1 MKRTATF
8 VLFIIAVIHLHAQN
22 NAEIKGKIFDAE
34 LNPLEKA
41 TVSIVSQSD
50 SLVLSY
56 ALSDKKGN
64 FELVRVPTKKALILY
79 ISHVNSTPFE
89 KMINLKP
96 SETLDLD
103 SVIMGGN
110 LIEEV
115 LVTSV
120 APIRLNGD
128 TLEYKADYFKTRPNA
143 SVEDLL
149 KLLPGLQVN
158 IDGTILYQGKEVQS
172 VRVNDKDF
180 FVQDLK
186 IATRNLDASL
196 IDVVQVIKDKGE
208 SKREVLDDSDL
219 PIVINLKMKKEFL
232 KANFGK
238 FYGGAA
244 TRDRYESG
252 ALLNAF
258 RDTLQVSFIGFA
270 NNIGREGFNY
280 SELSEYGGYGRAEN
294 NNTIYYSYG
303 GLTNKASAGINI
315 NYDIAKKLKTNILYN
330 YEFRNN
336 FNDGDS
342 YSNSYYDD
350 IQEESSSQN
359 NHERKDQKHSVR
371 AFFRYQIDTTSL
383 VSFDGKLDNNLGRNL
398 SNNNFASSRNNNTPV
413 REGNSSSSSSNSNL
427 DYNQKIY
434 AEKKFENKWLLS
446 FTQNINRQERNR
458 ENNNT
463 SLTRYYL
470 DSDSLFNRMNITT
483 TKGETLK
490 LTNNLNLQMPLGKK
504 VLVDVYTSQSY
515 RKDTQTE
522 DILNKVNADQFENRA
537 DAANNKGLKT
547 QTYSIGTR
555 WRIQPVA
562 NLTVTAGLKW
572 FGLHNQFDYHQK
584 LQNRSNQHDY
594 WLPDV
599 DIRYKGIGLGYN
611 RTVNPP
617 SFYQIVVVNSDISPN
632 HIEYASPYFEN
643 QTTDRYSLQYNKY
656 FNKPKINFSFYVSY
670 STEDNDVG
678 YARTY
683 DTETSFS
690 TSRNYQAG
698 RSENYYGTANFSK
711 TFVQNKTWKLS
722 YAIRAYSNSMQSYS
736 NINGEENLATRIF
749 GNLSN
754 SLNLSYKDLLT
765 FSPSYGMGM
774 DKTTFKNRSVNFRNI
789 SSNEQNL
796 GASLHI
802 HNIRKFKLETSYTLK
817 NQIASLN
824 NDRQNLHLVNASLYY
839 PILGKGELKFS
850 AFDIFN
856 QNIASYLFSGSNS
869 TTYSNQLSLRQ
880 YFMLGIVYKFLKT
893 ADK

>member
-8 VLFIIAVIHLHAQN
+8 ILFIIAVIHLHAQN
-22 NAEIKGKIFDAE
+22 NAEIKGTIFDAE

-50 SLVLSY
+50 SLVISY

-64 FELVRVPTKKALILY
+64 FELVRVPTNKALILY

-336 FNDGDS
+336 FNDRDS

-371 AFFRYQIDTTSL
+371 AFFRYQIDTTSQ
-383 VSFDGKLDNNLGRNL
+383 VSFDGRLEAQLGRNISDNNSSRWRDDDTPVSEGKSSANT
-398 SNNNFASSRNNNTPV
+398 SNNHL
-413 REGNSSSSSSNSNL
+413 G
-427 DYNQKIY
+427 YNQKIY
-434 AEKKFENKWLLS
+434 AEKKLKNKWLLS
-446 FTQNINRQERNR
+446 FTQNLSQQNR
-458 ENNNT
+458 NNNNF
-463 SLTRYYL
+463 SMSRMHYYL
-470 DSDSLFNRMNITT
+470 DNDSLFNIENI
-483 TKGETLK
+483 KHSREVILNF
-490 LTNNLNLQMPLGKK
+490 NNNINLQIPLGEKLN
-504 VLVDVYTSQSY
+504 VEIYTMQDYEKSVQSQV
-515 RKDTQTE
+515 
-522 DILNKVNADQFENRA
+522 ILNKVNTDQFDDRA
-537 DAANNKGLKT
+537 DVANNKGLES
-547 QTYSIGTR
+547 QTYTVGAR
-555 WRIQPVA
+555 WQIRPIA
-562 NLTVTAGLKW
+562 NLSITAGLDWISLRNK
-572 FGLHNQFDYHQK
+572 FDYYQK
-584 LQNRSNQHDY
+584 LENRSNRHDY
-594 WLPDV
+594 WMPDFNL
-599 DIRYKGIGLGYN
+599 RYHGLRLSY
-611 RTVNPP
+611 RREVSPP
-617 SFYQIVVVNSDISPN
+617 SYSQIVVVDSDILPN
-632 HIEYASPYFEN
+632 HVTYASPYFDNMPSE
-643 QTTDRYSLQYNKY
+643 RYLLHFNKY
-656 FNKPKINFSFYVSY
+656 FNKSKINFSFNALY
-670 STEDNDVG
+670 SNLDNTVAYANTYNTEN
-678 YARTY
+678 
-683 DTETSFS
+683 SFS
-690 TSRNYQAG
+690 TSRYYQAALIE
-698 RSENYYGTANFSK
+698 RSYLSANFSK
-711 TFVQNKTWKLS
+711 TILQNKTWKLS
-722 YAIRAYSNSMQSYS
+722 YSFRASSDRSQSYS
-736 NINGEENLATRIF
+736 TVNREENKSTYIYKDMT
-749 GNLSN
+749 N
-754 SLNLSYKDLLT
+754 SVNLSYKDFLT
-765 FSPSYGMGM
+765 FSPSYGVSIR
-774 DKTTFKNRSVNFRNI
+774 KTSFKNESVNFRDIATN
-789 SSNEQNL
+789 QRKL
-796 GASLHI
+796 GASLHF
-802 HNIRKFKLETSYTLK
+802 HNIKKFRLETSYTLK
-817 NQIASLN
+817 QQVASIN
-824 NDRQNLHLVNASLYY
+824 NDTQNLHLVNASLYY

-856 QNIASYLFSGSNS
+856 QNIASYLYSGSNS